1 MNTEVTV
8 KPVSFWKYKVL
19 GGLAAGSLLVANA
32 SASAIDINGTL
43 GPILDSIIE
52 LIPTLIALIVA
63 IVPAIIVLAVV
74 GFVVAFFDTI
84 LGMMKL

>member
-1 MNTEVTV
+1 MTTEVTV

-19 GGLAAGSLLVANA
+19 GGLAAGSLLVANV
-32 SASAIDINGTL
+32 SAIDINGTI

-74 GFVVAFFDTI
+74 GFVVAFFDKI